1 MYVKKLQALS
11 EESGINSWKEQNF
24 YPQQLYQF
32 QGPKSD
38 ISIGDEGLFLWAWSL
53 LLTSM

>member
-38 ISIGDEGLFLWAWSL
+38 ISIGDEGLFL
-53 LLTSM
+53 